1 MGLAELVPGVSGGTI
16 AFISGIYYR
25 LVGALASFG
34 PGSLTMLRHPSRFW
48 QHHQLGFLTTLA
60 AGMGAGI
67 LIFARLIGFMLEAAA
82 PVLWAFF
89 FGVIAVS
96 VYQIGVARRFRNLL
110 VFGGLGLVL
119 GFGFLSLPPQDFSG
133 SLTAL
138 FFAGMVAVCAWIL
151 PGIWQLRTALAGP
164 LYRRDCCG

>member
-1 MGLAELVPGVSGGTI
+1 MSKTDDLSQTDSTRSVFLRGVLMGLAELVPGVSGGTI

-82 PVLWAFF
+82 PVLWAFSS
-89 FGVIAVS
+89 VSLPYLSIKSASLAVS
-96 VYQIGVARRFRNLL
+96 VT
-110 VFGGLGLVL
+110 
-119 GFGFLSLPPQDFSG
+119 S
-133 SLTAL
+133 
-138 FFAGMVAVCAWIL
+138 
-151 PGIWQLRTALAGP
+151 
-164 LYRRDCCG
+164 

>member
-34 PGSLTMLRHPSRFW
+34 PRSLTMLRHPSHFW
-48 QHHQLGFLTTLA
+48 QHHQMGFLVVLA
-60 AGMGAGI
+60 AGMGTGI

-89 FGVIAVS
+89 RCHCRICLSNRYRSQFP
-96 VYQIGVARRFRNLL
+96 QPFDLWR
-110 VFGGLGLVL
+110 LGH
-119 GFGFLSLPPQDFSG
+119 GFGLWVS
-133 SLTAL
+133 
-138 FFAGMVAVCAWIL
+138 
-151 PGIWQLRTALAGP
+151 
-164 LYRRDCCG
+164 